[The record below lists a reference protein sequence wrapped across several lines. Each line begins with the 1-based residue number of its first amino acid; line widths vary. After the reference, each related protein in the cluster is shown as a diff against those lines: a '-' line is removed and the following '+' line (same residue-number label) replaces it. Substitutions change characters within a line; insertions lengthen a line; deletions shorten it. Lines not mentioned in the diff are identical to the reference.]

1 MIYISIIQTGF
12 RRKSEDLFE
21 SVSLTC
27 SICQEKKSEKLTSTG
42 IF

>member
-21 SVSLTC
+21 IFTQN
-27 SICQEKKSEKLTSTG
+27 IDKKTIQK
-42 IF
+42 IFF